1 MTEPNDA
8 GSAEQPELVR
18 TQEFPTDGPVELDL
32 GVTTGHIDVLLSGA
46 PNGTDGDDTA
56 SDTTGATTIA
66 VELRHDTASGS
77 PWTQGIASTLSW
89 LSEQFRDQLGP
100 ELAGSASDAIE
111 QSRIDMLGGRL
122 VVRAPKQ
129 LPLRHIP
136 LALTVRAP
144 AGSHLEV
151 KTGSARVTVTGTA
164 GRATLHTSS
173 GDIALERATSAVTVR
188 TGSGGVSLGPTASG
202 LHIRTGGG
210 DVRAA
215 DTRGSA
221 TMVTGTGSVYVAAEG
236 ELVVRS
242 GSGDVTVADAGPG
255 SINVRTGSGAV
266 RVGVRSGVH
275 AEIDVTSGSGT
286 ASSEIEVADAPPEE
300 DVPLH
305 VRASTGSGN
314 AVIGSASA

>member
-8 GSAEQPELVR
+8 GGTEQPELVR
-18 TQEFPTDGPVELDL
+18 TQEFPTDGPIELDL
-32 GVTTGHIDVLLSGA
+32 SVTTGRIDVLLSGDA
-46 PNGTDGDDTA
+46 AAADAADDSTR
-56 SDTTGATTIA
+56 DTTSVA
-66 VELRHDTASGS
+66 VELRHDTGSGS
-77 PWTQGIASTLSW
+77 PWTQGVASTLAW

-111 QSRIDMLGGRL
+111 QTRIDMLGGRL

-129 LPLRHIP
+129 LPLRHVP

-144 AGSHLEV
+144 AGSHLEI
-151 KTGSARVTVTGTA
+151 KTGSARVTVTGAA

-173 GDIALERATSAVTVR
+173 GDVALERATSAVTVR
-188 TGSGGVSLGPTASG
+188 SGSGSVSLGPTASG
-202 LHIRTGGG
+202 LHVRTGGG
-210 DVRAA
+210 DVRAS

-221 TMVTGTGSVYVAAEG
+221 TVVTGTGSVYVAAAEG

-255 SINVRTGSGAV
+255 GVNVRTGSGAV

-275 AEIDVTSGSGT
+275 AEVDVTSGSGT
-286 ASSEIEVADAPPEE
+286 ASSELEVADAPPGE

-305 VRASTGSGN
+305 IRASTGSGN
-314 AVIGSASA
+314 AVIASASA